1 MDRVEGSER
10 ASRLRYVS
18 RLDEDGRTEKR
29 VGGEGRRERE
39 SSKRRWRPVKPEG
52 REDRREETRLADPPV
67 ATVTLFSG
75 REAPRCFS
83 TTSEREGGGREREGG
98 RTLGAGEKK
107 KTSRNAVE
115 ATRRRSSSSSSSISI
130 SISSSS
136 ISISSSSKLR

>member
-39 SSKRRWRPVKPEG
+39 RESSERRWRPVKPEG
-52 REDRREETRLADPPV
+52 RKDCREETRLADPPV

-75 REAPRCFS
+75 SEAPRCFS

-107 KTSRNAVE
+107 KQAGTPWRPRVVVVVVV
-115 ATRRRSSSSSSSISI
+115 I
-130 SISSSS
+130 
-136 ISISSSSKLR
+136 LVV